1 MKFAV
6 RFILLSAI
14 LVPHLPAQTAQIE
27 QTPACKKIQLE
38 GLRISISAGIAQ
50 GLLITKAEPVWKHL
64 QGEPRVSGSV
74 FVQFEL
80 GVHSE
85 VLCPRIRSG
94 PQLLQQPVL
103 DAVRK
108 YKYKPYLLNG
118 RAVVVSTVMSIPAS
132 NY

>member
-1 MKFAV
+1 MKTAA
-6 RFILLSAI
+6 RFVLLSAI
-14 LVPHLPAQTAQIE
+14 LVPHLPAKTAQID

-38 GLRISISAGIAQ
+38 GLRISISGGVAQ

-64 QGEPRVSGSV
+64 QMEARVSGTV
-74 FVQFEL
+74 VVQFEL
-80 GVHSE
+80 GKHGE
-85 VLCPRIRSG
+85 ILCPRIISG
-94 PQLLQQPVL
+94 PLLLQQPVL

-118 RAVVVSTVMSIPAS
+118 EPVLVSTVVSIPAS